1 MERMAVFQ
9 GKQNITVLPKYRF
22 SDEKM
27 IGMALVLFV
36 SI

>member
-1 MERMAVFQ
+1 MERIAVFQ
-9 GKQNITVLPKYRF
+9 EKQNITILPKYRF

-27 IGMALVLFV
+27 IGMAQMIFI